1 MKRVCSIFSQ
11 ILQLIS
17 RDRFEAAVE
26 KHQAEGH
33 ARGVSS
39 WGQMVGMLFC
49 QLGQAKSLRE
59 IVGGLQASEGK
70 LRHLGLPDAP
80 ARSTLA
86 YANGH
91 RPWQLFETVFHQL
104 LADCQRR
111 LGVAKAASQLGL
123 PGKLLSLDACV

>member
-1 MKRVCSIFSQ
+1 MKRVCGIFSQ
-11 ILQLIS
+11 ILQLIP

-80 ARSTLA
+80 RPVHIGIRQRSS
-86 YANGH
+86 
-91 RPWQLFETVFHQL
+91 TVAIIRNRISSTVGRL
-104 LADCQRR
+104 PEAVGGCQS
-111 LGVAKAASQLGL
+111 GQ
-123 PGKLLSLDACV
+123 